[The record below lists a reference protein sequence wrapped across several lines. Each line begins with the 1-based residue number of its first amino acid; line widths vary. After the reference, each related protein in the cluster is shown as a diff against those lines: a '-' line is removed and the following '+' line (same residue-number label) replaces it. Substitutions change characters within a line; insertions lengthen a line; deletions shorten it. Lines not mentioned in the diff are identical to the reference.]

1 MEIKNLAAGL
11 VTKDQIN
18 IPTTDVTDVRVS
30 TIYTLVFTVVG
41 GVSVIVIILSGIKFI
56 TSQGDPQAVA
66 KARNSIIYAAVGLAI
81 SVAAFSIV
89 TFVINRI

>member
-1 MEIKNLAAGL
+1 MEIMNFAAGL

-18 IPTTDVTDVRVS
+18 IPTTDVTDVRVG
-30 TIYTLVFTVVG
+30 TIYTFVFTVVG